1 MAAEY
6 AATVAANTD
15 QALAGS
21 KNDAPMYIH
30 GRLLPPITQG
40 DLCDRYFGGNRRW
53 NRDARIAG
61 QLRTG
66 LPGIDTFCFYTIIN
80 IASNQE
86 KGSNDTFAFQN
97 IKNLRGCRC
106 IWTIIKC

>member
-1 MAAEY
+1 MMAAEY

-40 DLCDRYFGGNRRW
+40 HLCDRYF
-53 NRDARIAG
+53 DK
-61 QLRTG
+61 
-66 LPGIDTFCFYTIIN
+66 
-80 IASNQE
+80 E
-86 KGSNDTFAFQN
+86 KS
-97 IKNLRGCRC
+97 
-106 IWTIIKC
+106 